1 MANLVCEVLITEAQL
16 KALEDEFDPAAGAVV
31 VFWGVVRE
39 VEDGRKMAGID
50 YEAHMASRGGGHG
63 EVSVKE
69 GRGSS
74 SDRFRAHWRALIIS
88 PSHCAASRGR
98 FRGEQMDCGRAKER
112 RANLETAA
120 IQGRQSAP
128 CLAERGGYTE
138 MNWANR
144 LTLSRLLL
152 TVLFVLALNSSWQ
165 YARTSA
171 LIIFLI
177 AGLTD
182 FIDGEI
188 ARRYGVITNFGKL
201 MDPLV
206 DKIMMA
212 AAFISLV
219 PLKAVPAWAAT
230 TVVARDFLI
239 TGLRLMA
246 SAKGRI
252 LPAES
257 LGKQKTSWQIIT
269 VIFFLALLSMPE
281 LRYANETSTWW
292 VRARYEAG
300 PVLVWITVALTV
312 YSGLGFTWRNRELI
326 APDQ

>member
-1 MANLVCEVLITEAQL
+1 
-16 KALEDEFDPAAGAVV
+16 
-31 VFWGVVRE
+31 
-39 VEDGRKMAGID
+39 
-50 YEAHMASRGGGHG
+50 
-63 EVSVKE
+63 
-69 GRGSS
+69 
-74 SDRFRAHWRALIIS
+74 
-88 PSHCAASRGR
+88 
-98 FRGEQMDCGRAKER
+98 
-112 RANLETAA
+112 
-120 IQGRQSAP
+120 
-128 CLAERGGYTE
+128 

-144 LTLSRLLL
+144 LTLSRLGL
-152 TVLFVLALNSSWQ
+152 TIFFVVALNSSWQ
-165 YARTSA
+165 YGRTTA

-219 PLKAVPAWAAT
+219 PLRAVPAWVAT

-246 SAKGRI
+246 TAKGQV
-252 LPAES
+252 LPAER

-269 VIFFLALLSMPE
+269 VIFFLALLAVSE
-281 LRYANETSTWW
+281 LRYADERSTWW
-292 VRARYEAG
+292 LSARDVAG
-300 PVLVWITVALTV
+300 PILVYFMVALTI
-312 YSGLGFTWRNRELI
+312 YSGIGFTWRNRELI

>member
-1 MANLVCEVLITEAQL
+1 
-16 KALEDEFDPAAGAVV
+16 
-31 VFWGVVRE
+31 
-39 VEDGRKMAGID
+39 
-50 YEAHMASRGGGHG
+50 
-63 EVSVKE
+63 
-69 GRGSS
+69 
-74 SDRFRAHWRALIIS
+74 
-88 PSHCAASRGR
+88 
-98 FRGEQMDCGRAKER
+98 
-112 RANLETAA
+112 
-120 IQGRQSAP
+120 
-128 CLAERGGYTE
+128 

-144 LTLSRLLL
+144 LTLSRLAL

-171 LIIFLI
+171 LAIFLI

-239 TGLRLMA
+239 TGLRLIA
-246 SAKGRI
+246 SAEGRV
-252 LPAES
+252 LPAE
-257 LGKQKTSWQIIT
+257 QIIT
-269 VIFFLALLSMPE
+269 VIFFLTLFSIAE
-281 LRYANETSTWW
+281 LQHATETSTWW
-292 VRARYEAG
+292 LRARDEAG
-300 PVLVWITVALTV
+300 PVLVWVTVALTI
-312 YSGLGFTWRNRELI
+312 YSGLGLTWRNRELI

>member
-1 MANLVCEVLITEAQL
+1 
-16 KALEDEFDPAAGAVV
+16 
-31 VFWGVVRE
+31 
-39 VEDGRKMAGID
+39 
-50 YEAHMASRGGGHG
+50 
-63 EVSVKE
+63 
-69 GRGSS
+69 
-74 SDRFRAHWRALIIS
+74 
-88 PSHCAASRGR
+88 
-98 FRGEQMDCGRAKER
+98 
-112 RANLETAA
+112 
-120 IQGRQSAP
+120 
-128 CLAERGGYTE
+128 

-144 LTLSRLLL
+144 ITLSRLGL
-152 TVLFVLALNSSWQ
+152 TVLFVVSLNSSWQ
-165 YARTSA
+165 YARTTA
-171 LIIFLI
+171 LVIFLI

-188 ARRYGVITNFGKL
+188 ARRYGIITNFGKL

-206 DKIMMA
+206 DKIMLA

-257 LGKQKTSWQIIT
+257 LGKHKTSWQVIT
-269 VIFFLALLSMPE
+269 VLFFLGLFSASE
-281 LRYANETSTWW
+281 LRFANEESVWW
-292 VRARYEAG
+292 LRAWNQAG
-300 PVLVWITVALTV
+300 PILVWITVALTL
-312 YSGLGFTWRNRELI
+312 YSGLAYAWRHRELI

>member
-1 MANLVCEVLITEAQL
+1 
-16 KALEDEFDPAAGAVV
+16 
-31 VFWGVVRE
+31 
-39 VEDGRKMAGID
+39 
-50 YEAHMASRGGGHG
+50 
-63 EVSVKE
+63 
-69 GRGSS
+69 
-74 SDRFRAHWRALIIS
+74 
-88 PSHCAASRGR
+88 
-98 FRGEQMDCGRAKER
+98 
-112 RANLETAA
+112 
-120 IQGRQSAP
+120 
-128 CLAERGGYTE
+128 

-144 LTLSRLLL
+144 LTLSRLAL
-152 TVLFVLALNSSWQ
+152 TVLFVLALNSSWE

-171 LIIFLI
+171 LVIFLI
-177 AGLTD
+177 AGITD
-182 FIDGEI
+182 FVDGEV

-246 SAKGRI
+246 SAKGRV
-252 LPAES
+252 LPADR

-269 VIFFLALLSMPE
+269 IIFFLALLAASE
-281 LRYANETSTWW
+281 LRYADESSTWW
-292 VRARYEAG
+292 LRARDEAG

-312 YSGLGFTWRNRELI
+312 YSGLGFTWRHRELI

>member
-1 MANLVCEVLITEAQL
+1 
-16 KALEDEFDPAAGAVV
+16 
-31 VFWGVVRE
+31 
-39 VEDGRKMAGID
+39 
-50 YEAHMASRGGGHG
+50 
-63 EVSVKE
+63 
-69 GRGSS
+69 
-74 SDRFRAHWRALIIS
+74 
-88 PSHCAASRGR
+88 
-98 FRGEQMDCGRAKER
+98 
-112 RANLETAA
+112 
-120 IQGRQSAP
+120 
-128 CLAERGGYTE
+128 

-144 LTLSRLLL
+144 ITLSRLAL
-152 TVLFVLALNSSWQ
+152 TVLFVIALNSSWQ
-165 YARTSA
+165 YARTAA
-171 LIIFLI
+171 LVIFLI

-188 ARRYGVITNFGKL
+188 ARRYGLITNFGKL

-206 DKIMMA
+206 DKIMVA

-257 LGKQKTSWQIIT
+257 LGKQKTSWQMIT
-269 VIFFLALLSMPE
+269 ITFFLVLLSIVE
-281 LRYANETSTWW
+281 LRYANETSIWW
-292 VRARYEAG
+292 VRAWSEAG
-300 PVLVWITVALTV
+300 PVLVWVTVALTV

-326 APDQ
+326 APNQ

>member
-1 MANLVCEVLITEAQL
+1 
-16 KALEDEFDPAAGAVV
+16 
-31 VFWGVVRE
+31 
-39 VEDGRKMAGID
+39 
-50 YEAHMASRGGGHG
+50 
-63 EVSVKE
+63 
-69 GRGSS
+69 
-74 SDRFRAHWRALIIS
+74 
-88 PSHCAASRGR
+88 
-98 FRGEQMDCGRAKER
+98 
-112 RANLETAA
+112 LETATVEER
-120 IQGRQSAP
+120 GVAP
-128 CLAERGGYTE
+128 RLAPAFAALQRGKQRGGYS

-144 LTLSRLLL
+144 ITLSRLAL
-152 TVLFVLALNSSWQ
+152 TVLFVVALNSSWQ
-165 YARTSA
+165 YARTTA
-171 LIIFLI
+171 LVIFLI

-239 TGLRLMA
+239 TGLRMMA

-252 LPAES
+252 LPAER

-269 VIFFLALLSMPE
+269 IIFFLALMSMAE
-281 LRYANETSTWW
+281 LRYTNEKSTWW
-292 VRARYEAG
+292 VRAWSEAG
-300 PVLVWITVALTV
+300 PVLVWITVALTI
-312 YSGLGFTWRNRELI
+312 YSALRFTWRNRELI
-326 APDQ
+326 APEQ

>member
-1 MANLVCEVLITEAQL
+1 
-16 KALEDEFDPAAGAVV
+16 
-31 VFWGVVRE
+31 
-39 VEDGRKMAGID
+39 
-50 YEAHMASRGGGHG
+50 
-63 EVSVKE
+63 
-69 GRGSS
+69 
-74 SDRFRAHWRALIIS
+74 
-88 PSHCAASRGR
+88 
-98 FRGEQMDCGRAKER
+98 
-112 RANLETAA
+112 
-120 IQGRQSAP
+120 
-128 CLAERGGYTE
+128 

-144 LTLSRLLL
+144 ITLSRLAL
-152 TVLFVLALNSSWQ
+152 TVLFVIALDSSWQ
-165 YARTSA
+165 YARTTA
-171 LIIFLI
+171 LVVFLI

-182 FIDGEI
+182 LIDGEI
-188 ARRYGVITNFGKL
+188 ARRYGLITNFGKL

-206 DKIMMA
+206 DKIMVA

-257 LGKQKTSWQIIT
+257 LGKQKTSWQMIT
-269 VIFFLALLSMPE
+269 IIFFLALLSIAE
-281 LRYANETSTWW
+281 LQYASQTSTWW
-292 VRARYEAG
+292 LRAWHEAG
-300 PVLVWITVALTV
+300 PVLVWITVALTI